1 MVIWGLVYYTVL
13 PTLKQI
19 WGTQGHLGITIQ
31 KGMWIRNIQAIRM
44 KQAWFKPSEAATM
57 PSLPGNMSS
66 ACECWM
72 QYKKYIPWGLCSWTN
87 DGPCALHYKTSFVV
101 RSQCNTI
108 IIIIFIIII
117 YIYIRPLKPIIY
129 PFLINYIRWNTIWDM
144 KRVFIP
150 SHYTAWL
157 IGTSIRIIGGA

>member
-117 YIYIRPLKPIIY
+117 YIYTYVHWNRLYTHSWSITSGEIPFETWNVSLSHPII
-129 PFLINYIRWNTIWDM
+129 LRD
-144 KRVFIP
+144 
-150 SHYTAWL
+150 S
-157 IGTSIRIIGGA
+157 